1 MNYIL
6 NLDPRRGRV
15 FVSLKRKRRDE
26 QFLFS
31 KAVGRITREARMA
44 LVLVFVAFSTVAWI
58 SPVQADTAFFVVSE
72 IGRPCFHCDSFL
84 LPLTDPQDIAD
95 ARFLVANGPGGSV
108 GSIPVVELTVGSD
121 GRNRDV
127 LAAGEPLWD
136 WHVSGFEGFGE
147 IAIELCDGW
156 PGFIEEDPSAFI
168 ANTGGQFCPWSYTVT
183 AELPAPPAVPVLSHW
198 ARLGAGLAL
207 LLWALFH
214 WIPFQGGRFG
224 ARLGSSGQ
232 GG

>member
-1 MNYIL
+1 MNSSFFQR
-6 NLDPRRGRV
+6 PSERT
-15 FVSLKRKRRDE
+15 
-26 QFLFS
+26 
-31 KAVGRITREARMA
+31 ARETRMA
-44 LVLVFVAFSTVAWI
+44 LVLVLVLVAFPTVAWI

-156 PGFIEEDPSAFI
+156 PGFIEEDPPAFI

>member
-1 MNYIL
+1 MNGSFFQR
-6 NLDPRRGRV
+6 PW
-15 FVSLKRKRRDE
+15 E
-26 QFLFS
+26 
-31 KAVGRITREARMA
+31 RIRREARMA

-121 GRNRDV
+121 GQNRDM

-136 WHVSGFEGFGE
+136 WHVSGFEGFAE

-156 PGFIEEDPSAFI
+156 PGFIEEEPSAFI

-183 AELPAPPAVPVLSHW
+183 AELPAPPAVPVLSDW
-198 ARLGAGLAL
+198 GTLG
-207 LLWALFH
+207 
-214 WIPFQGGRFG
+214 
-224 ARLGSSGQ
+224 LGSGLLISVLVLWGRLQ
-232 GG
+232 GVGWGRGWGALASAPASLPRGRA